1 MASNNSFQHMKKSSL
16 LVLIVLVFVDFAPAQ
31 IPERSNLRIMT
42 YNIWNGFDWGKDSIR
57 KESTIEWIKS
67 QKPDVLAL
75 QELCNYTEE
84 KLKEDALKWGHQHV
98 QLLKTEGYPTALT
111 SNRPISLKER
121 IDYILASPELAL
133 WCKKVEI
140 FNQEETHML
149 SDHYPMMAEFKIIL
163 K

>member
-16 LVLIVLVFVDFAPAQ
+16 LVLIVLVFVDFAVAQ
-31 IPERSNLRIMT
+31 SPLTSNLRIMT

-84 KLKEDALKWGHQHV
+84 MLKEDALKWGHQHV
-98 QLLKTEGYPTALT
+98 QLLK
-111 SNRPISLKER
+111 
-121 IDYILASPELAL
+121 
-133 WCKKVEI
+133 
-140 FNQEETHML
+140 THML

>member
-1 MASNNSFQHMKKSSL
+1 MKKSSL

-31 IPERSNLRIMT
+31 IPETSNLRIMT

-84 KLKEDALKWGHQHV
+84 KLKE
-98 QLLKTEGYPTALT
+98 
-111 SNRPISLKER
+111 
-121 IDYILASPELAL
+121 
-133 WCKKVEI
+133 
-140 FNQEETHML
+140 
-149 SDHYPMMAEFKIIL
+149 EFKHFVYHTRRL
-163 K
+163 QFSFPSRCLLD